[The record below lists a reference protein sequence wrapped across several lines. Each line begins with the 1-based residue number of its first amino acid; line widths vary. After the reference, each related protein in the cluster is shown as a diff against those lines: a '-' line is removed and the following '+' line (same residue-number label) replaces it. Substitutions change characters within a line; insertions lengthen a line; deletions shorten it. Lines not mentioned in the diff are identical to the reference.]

1 MEHQQRTAS
10 DWLWLASLVLMWGSA
25 FIAIKLAVETI
36 SPFWA
41 VALRMIIAS
50 ALMIAFAK
58 WQNIRLPQGTREWGA
73 MIFLGSIGTAIPF
86 ILISYAAPY
95 VPSAIAGLM
104 MATIPFQILLFSL
117 VFLPEEKAT
126 PVRVLSL
133 TIGFAGVAL
142 IIYGSEN
149 FSAADNIALLPF
161 VLLILAT
168 TGYATNGIISRRM
181 IDMPAMTKSY
191 GSILV
196 STVVAIIGAFV
207 FEPLPT
213 SMTWSA
219 FGGVAYLAIFS
230 TWAGTVVYYRLV
242 DRTSVAFCSQTSY
255 LIPIVAVAL
264 GALIFGEQLTPIQ
277 LVGFCA
283 IIFGILIAEGIL
295 KRKKRRRFPTPPA

>member
-1 MEHQQRTAS
+1 MEPQQRTAS
-10 DWLWLASLVLMWGSA
+10 DWLWLATLVLMWGSA
-25 FIAIKLAVETI
+25 FIAIKLAVEAIT
-36 SPFWA
+36 PLWL
-41 VALRMIIAS
+41 VAIRMIIAS
-50 ALMIAFAK
+50 SLMIAFAK
-58 WQNIRLPQGTREWGA
+58 WQNIRLPKGLREWGA
-73 MIFLGSIGTAIPF
+73 MVLLGSIGTAIPF
-86 ILISYAAPY
+86 ILISFAAPY

-117 VFLPEEKAT
+117 VFLPEEKVT
-126 PVRVLSL
+126 SVRLLSL
-133 TIGFAGVAL
+133 VIGFAGVAL
-142 IIYGSEN
+142 VILGSPS
-149 FSAADNIALLPF
+149 FAADGSLALLPF

-196 STVVAIIGAFV
+196 STVIAILGALL
-207 FEPLPT
+207 FEPMPT
-213 SMTWSA
+213 SMTWTA
-219 FGGVAYLAIFS
+219 FSGAAYLAIFS

-242 DRTSVAFCSQTSY
+242 DRTSVAFTSQTSY

-264 GALIFGEQLTPIQ
+264 GALIFGEQLSPIQ

-283 IIFGILIAEGIL
+283 IIFGILIAEVIL

>member
-1 MEHQQRTAS
+1 MDQQTRTAS

-25 FIAIKLAVETI
+25 FIAIKVAVDSIT
-36 SPFWA
+36 PLWL
-41 VALRMIIAS
+41 VAIRMIMAS

-58 WQNIRLPQGTREWGA
+58 WQKIRLPSGWREWRA

-126 PVRVLSL
+126 PVRILSL
-133 TIGFAGVAL
+133 VIGFVGVAL
-142 IIYGSEN
+142 VIFGSEK
-149 FSAADNIALLPF
+149 FASADNLALLPF

-191 GSILV
+191 GAILV
-196 STVVAIIGAFV
+196 SSVVAILGALL
-207 FEPLPT
+207 FEPMPT
-213 SMTWSA
+213 NMTWPA
-219 FGGVAYLAIFS
+219 FGGAAYLAIFS

-264 GALIFGEQLTPIQ
+264 GALIFGEQLSPIQ
-277 LVGFCA
+277 LVGFFA

-295 KRKKRRRFPTPPA
+295 KRKKRRRLPTPPA

>member
-1 MEHQQRTAS
+1 MEQQRTAS
-10 DWLWLASLVLMWGSA
+10 DWLWLALLVLMWGSA
-25 FIAIKLAVETI
+25 FIAIKIAVETI
-36 SPFWA
+36 TPLWL
-41 VALRMIIAS
+41 VALRMMIAS
-50 ALMIAFAK
+50 SLMIAFAK
-58 WQNIRLPQGTREWGA
+58 WQNIRLPKGWHEWRA
-73 MIFLGSIGTAIPF
+73 MIFLGTVGTAIPF

-117 VFLPEEKAT
+117 VFLPEEKVT

-133 TIGFAGVAL
+133 GIGFAGVAFV
-142 IIYGSEN
+142 IFGRP
-149 FSAADNIALLPF
+149 AATTETGLSLLPF

-168 TGYATNGIISRRM
+168 TGYATNGIVSRRM

-191 GSILV
+191 GTILV
-196 STVVAIIGAFV
+196 STIMTIGAAIL
-207 FEPLPT
+207 FEPFPT
-213 SMTWSA
+213 SMSMPSV
-219 FGGVAYLAIFS
+219 GGAVYLAVFS

-264 GALIFGEQLTPIQ
+264 GAMVFGEQLAPLQ